1 MKLNKLTRLMRN
13 SKTIGKVIL
22 LAVLLTVYLTG
33 CSSKDEELGVGPV
46 SEVKLASIDKSLV
59 TKGEQL
65 FTAKCSACH
74 KINERLVG
82 PPLKDVTKRRKPEWI
97 MNMIL
102 NPQQMT
108 QENPTAKELFA
119 TYLIQMTFQDVSQDD
134 ARAILE
140 YFRSNDEGLSQ
151 TSK

>member
-1 MKLNKLTRLMRN
+1 MKSNIFKNVL
-13 SKTIGKVIL
+13 KVFPIIVL
-22 LAVLLTVYLTG
+22 LAVYLTG

-46 SEVKLASIDKSLV
+46 SEVKLASVDKNLV
-59 TKGEQL
+59 TKGEQI
-65 FTAKCSACH
+65 FTTKCSACH
-74 KINERLVG
+74 KFTEKLVG

-108 QENPTAKELFA
+108 QENAIAKELFA

-134 ARAILE
+134 ARALLE
-140 YFRSNDEGLSQ
+140 YFRAYDEGQLQSA
-151 TSK
+151 K

>member
-1 MKLNKLTRLMRN
+1 MKSIKVMK
-13 SKTIGKVIL
+13 SFTIL
-22 LAVLLTVYLTG
+22 SVLLLFAVYLIG
-33 CSSKDEELGVGPV
+33 CSDTDELGVGPV
-46 SEVKLASIDKSLV
+46 KEVSLTAVDKNLV
-59 TKGEQL
+59 TKGETI

-140 YFRSNDEGLSQ
+140 YFRANDEGLNQ

>member
-1 MKLNKLTRLMRN
+1 LFLF
-13 SKTIGKVIL
+13 TI
-22 LAVLLTVYLTG
+22 YLGG
-33 CSSKDEELGVGPV
+33 CSSNTDELGVGPIK
-46 SEVKLASIDKSLV
+46 EVNLSAVDKNLV
-59 TKGEQL
+59 TKGEQT

-119 TYLIQMTFQDVSQDD
+119 TYLIQMTFQDVTQDD

-140 YFRSNDEGLSQ
+140 FFRANDEGLNQSN
-151 TSK
+151 K